1 VMLSYIKHEAR
12 NCMYGKRCGGLPSR
26 NFGGLARRGRSRYHS
41 SRRHRL
47 GAHGVRRSDLVTRQ
61 SPLRMKCGTARFWYW
76 ARVNVGPYTI
86 IASYITS
93 LTTMPKY
100 PLNRITSRSTARPAS
115 QWRMSR
121 ATYHDADTSIVVSFE
136 RQKTILQAILT
147 DRAALLKRIIAQLIG
162 FDGAYHRFTGK
173 VTVEKFEGAC
183 AWSVSKI
190 MPSGN

>member
-1 VMLSYIKHEAR
+1 VLRSYIKYEAR

-86 IASYITS
+86 IASQITS

-100 PLNRITSRSTARPAS
+100 QSDHVAIDGKTGKPVADVTRY
-115 QWRMSR
+115 
-121 ATYHDADTSIVVSFE
+121 TYHDADTSIVVSFE
-136 RQKTILQAILT
+136 RQKTILQASPT
-147 DRAALLKRIIAQLIG
+147 ARR
-162 FDGAYHRFTGK
+162 
-173 VTVEKFEGAC
+173 C
-183 AWSVSKI
+183 S
-190 MPSGN
+190 SGSSPG

>member
-1 VMLSYIKHEAR
+1 MLRSYIKYEAR

-86 IASYITS
+86 IASHITATAAYGYETQIVYM
-93 LTTMPKY
+93 LA
-100 PLNRITSRSTARPAS
+100 NDGRIIADDDAKVSFESDHVAIDGKTGKPVADVTRY
-115 QWRMSR
+115 
-121 ATYHDADTSIVVSFE
+121 TYHDADTSIVVSFE

-147 DRAALLKRIIAQLIG
+147 DRAPLLKRI
-162 FDGAYHRFTGK
+162 
-173 VTVEKFEGAC
+173 TVLRRTA
-183 AWSVSKI
+183 ARWRRSTAA
-190 MPSGN
+190 

>member
-1 VMLSYIKHEAR
+1 MLRSYIKYEAR

-26 NFGGLARRGRSRYHS
+26 NFGGLAKRGRSRYHS

-86 IASYITS
+86 IASHITS

-115 QWRMSR
+115 QWPMSR
-121 ATYHDADTSIVVSFE
+121 ATPIAMPIRAMSCHSSARRPFCKPH
-136 RQKTILQAILT
+136 RP
-147 DRAALLKRIIAQLIG
+147 RAAAQA
-162 FDGAYHRFTGK
+162 DHRP
-173 VTVEKFEGAC
+173 ADRL
-183 AWSVSKI
+183 
-190 MPSGN
+190 

>member
-1 VMLSYIKHEAR
+1 
-12 NCMYGKRCGGLPSR
+12 MYGKRCGGLPSR
-26 NFGGLARRGRSRYHS
+26 NFGGLAKRGRSRYHS

-86 IASYITS
+86 IASHITS
-93 LTTMPKY
+93 DDDAKVSFESDHVAIDGKTGKPVADVTRY
-100 PLNRITSRSTARPAS
+100 
-115 QWRMSR
+115 
-121 ATYHDADTSIVVSFE
+121 TYHDADTSIVVSFE

-147 DRAALLKRIIAQLIG
+147 DRAPLLKRIIAQLIG

-173 VTVEKFEGAC
+173 VTVEKFEGGRAC
-183 AWSVSKI
+183 GAFRRSCHLGTDVFW
-190 MPSGN
+190 